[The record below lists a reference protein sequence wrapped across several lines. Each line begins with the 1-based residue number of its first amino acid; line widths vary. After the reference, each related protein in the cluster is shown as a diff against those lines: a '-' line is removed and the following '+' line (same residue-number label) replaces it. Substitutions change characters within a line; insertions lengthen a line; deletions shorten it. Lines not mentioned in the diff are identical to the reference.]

1 MIPRRRNLARAVRV
15 LGVLFVLTGCAG
27 LLAEQC
33 FEKMLTGLVG
43 ASTPAAAIV
52 LSVYFLGLT
61 LGSLT
66 YGWWLSGRWPPLR
79 AYAMLEGGVAIW
91 ALLLALAAGRGVE
104 WFVPLLRL
112 GADGFWSLQALRFV
126 VACVWIL
133 PPTFLMGASFPAIVN
148 ALEEM
153 RVPQPRRAMS
163 RFYALNLAGA
173 FLGALL
179 GPYVFFPAL
188 GLRGT
193 LLLTCGVDAAA
204 GLAALGLAAR
214 RARARTVAA
223 GTASAGAPEAPA
235 GERIPFLLAVGLFSG
250 FLFFGLEVVWTHLIG
265 AVLGNSIYAFAAMLA
280 LVLAGLG
287 IGGALSTRLL
297 REERPISGGA
307 LGAMLLAGSLLLA
320 WQFTLW
326 PRIPNEFI
334 RWGGGLTTFAQG
346 EMLRWAQA
354 ARLLLPPAI
363 VFGMVYPALFRM
375 EAFPLRRRARHAAAL
390 GAMNSVG
397 CVLGAL
403 LTGFFLIPAL
413 GSEATLILF
422 GTLALAAGVLVAL
435 AHDRGWRRAGVAAAG
450 LALVFVWSNRPA
462 WDRLALTSGGHV
474 YFKPA
479 FVGPATRLLYLQEDT
494 LGGIT
499 TVVENP
505 RSSGPGST
513 RTLLSNGK
521 FQASDS
527 GERLAQTG
535 FALVPILH
543 STGRDDALVIGLGS
557 GQTAEVVSRMGF
569 RRIDVAEIAPGIVEA
584 ADAYFDHIN
593 GKVLRRPGVR
603 LRLEDGR
610 NHLLLTDRAYDLI
623 AIEISSI
630 WFAGSTS
637 LYCEEFF
644 ELTRRRLRPGG
655 VLQQWVQV
663 HHLGMDE
670 IGSIVATM
678 RRVYPHVSF
687 WLVGGQGILVASVE
701 PQRLQPGSLEAA
713 VRTNPWRENSP
724 LATSERLV
732 SLLCSRLLS
741 SADVDRFLA
750 SRPFRVNTDA
760 NRYLEYAT
768 PRYNLD
774 PRPLDAMNRNTLA
787 LFARFE
793 GQEVA
798 PGPASEVSDLLIRVT
813 PERQREVL
821 GLRRP
826 SPGSP

>member
-1 MIPRRRNLARAVRV
+1 MTPRRRSLARAVRV
-15 LGVLFVLTGCAG
+15 LGGLFVLTGCAG

-52 LSVYFLGLT
+52 LSVYFFGLT

-66 YGWWLSGRWPPLR
+66 YGRKLSGRWPPLR

-104 WFVPLLRL
+104 WFVPLLRF
-112 GADGFWSLQALRFV
+112 GADRFWSLQALRFV

-153 RVPQPRRAMS
+153 RIPQPRRAMS

-179 GPYVFFPAL
+179 GPYLFFPAL
-188 GLRGT
+188 GLKGT
-193 LLLTCGVDAAA
+193 LLLTCCVDAAA
-204 GLAALGLAAR
+204 GLAALGLARRTRVR
-214 RARARTVAA
+214 RAAA
-223 GTASAGAPEAPA
+223 GPGLAGPA
-235 GERIPFLLAVGLFSG
+235 EERGGERIPFLLAVGLFSG

-280 LVLAGLG
+280 LVLGGLG

-297 REERPISGGA
+297 REERPISGA
-307 LGAMLLAGSLLLA
+307 VLGAMLLAGSLLLA

-334 RWGGGLTTFAQG
+334 RWGGGLTTFAGG

-397 CVLGAL
+397 CVVGAL

-450 LALVFVWSNRPA
+450 LALVLVWSNRPA

-474 YFKPA
+474 YFRPA

-499 TVVENP
+499 TVVENQ
-505 RSSGPGST
+505 RSGGPGFT

-543 STGRDDALVIGLGS
+543 AASRDDALVIGLGS
-557 GQTAEVVSRMGF
+557 GQTAEVVSGMGF

-584 ADAYFDHIN
+584 ADAYFGHIN
-593 GKVLRRPGVR
+593 GGVLRRPGVR

-655 VLQQWVQV
+655 VLQQWIQI

-678 RRVYPHVSF
+678 RRVYPYVSF

-701 PQRLQPGSLEAA
+701 PQRLQPGSLQAA
-713 VRTNPWRENSP
+713 VRTNPWRAEP
-724 LATSERLV
+724 PQATADRLV
-732 SLLCSRLLS
+732 SLLSSRLLS
-741 SADVDRFLA
+741 PADVDRFLA
-750 SRPFRVNTDA
+750 ARAFRVNTDA

-774 PRPLDAMNRNTLA
+774 PRPLDAMNLNSLA

-793 GQEVA
+793 PHEVE
-798 PGPASEVSDLLIRVT
+798 PGPLELADLVKQVT
-813 PERQREVL
+813 PERQRAVL
-821 GLRRP
+821 GLRP
-826 SPGSP
+826 PAPGSP